1 MSAKPLR
8 HNEARPRPRHEQ
20 AARPRLAID
29 GSNVA
34 FPSVKGEPASV
45 RRLIAV
51 VRKACLAIGAE
62 PTLDVVVFL
71 DTRTYLRF
79 EKDNRAEIQ
88 DLQALLGAD
97 GLVAC
102 KGRES
107 ADEYLLLHAREHNAL
122 IVSGDAF
129 RDWPDLRTGLT
140 RVSPMPVRDDA
151 IMPQS
156 GWLMGRDPDQ
166 DVRQSL
172 DAWCHPADIERFAA
186 PAEPAPHELELA
198 TQPGTLE
205 AFRYWLTSCVVDNGP
220 MGLGSLGTRLIAEF
234 GPDAYAELL
243 ADAVG
248 GKVDGRLRR
257 LVAGMPSLYLEPV
270 PGGSPLVSWR
280 APAEPVREPDQPLIE
295 RVAEAA
301 QRIVARHGSPT
312 IAFIG
317 NLLPEESGLSRP
329 ELEDV
334 LAAEIGGAKQGRLRR
349 FLGVVQ
355 GIHFDLA
362 SRDPVVRRR

>member
-1 MSAKPLR
+1 MFAKPLR
-8 HNEARPRPRHEQ
+8 RNEPRPRDEE
-20 AARPRLAID
+20 AARPRLAVD

-51 VRKACLAIGAE
+51 VRKACLAVGAE
-62 PTLDVVVFL
+62 PSLDVVVFL

-79 EKDNRAEIQ
+79 EKDNRGEIQ
-88 DLQALLGAD
+88 ELQALLGAD

-102 KGRES
+102 KGRET

-122 IVSGDAF
+122 VVSGDAF
-129 RDWPDLRTGLT
+129 RDWPDLRVGLT

-156 GWLMGRDPDQ
+156 GWLMGTEPGQ

-172 DAWCHPADIERFAA
+172 DAWRRPAASEHFDAYTEQAD
-186 PAEPAPHELELA
+186 HEQNPV
-198 TQPGTLE
+198 QPDALE
-205 AFRYWLTSCVVDNGP
+205 AFRFWLTSCVVDNGP

-257 LVAGMPSLYLEPV
+257 LVAGMPSLSLEPA

-280 APAEPVREPDQPLIE
+280 APAEPVREPDEPLIE
-295 RVAEAA
+295 QVARAV

-312 IAFIG
+312 IAMIG
-317 NLLPEESGLSRP
+317 NLLPGESGLSRQ

-334 LAAEIGGAKQGRLRR
+334 LATEIGGAKQGRLRR
-349 FLGVVQ
+349 FLNVVQ
-355 GIHFDLA
+355 GIHFDTA
-362 SRDPVVRRR
+362 SRDPIVRRR

>member
-8 HNEARPRPRHEQ
+8 HNEPRPRHEQ
-20 AARPRLAID
+20 AVRPRLAID

-45 RRLIAV
+45 RRLITV
-51 VRKACLAIGAE
+51 VRKACVAIGAD
-62 PTLDVVVFL
+62 PCLDAVVFL
-71 DTRTYLRF
+71 DTHTYRRF
-79 EKDNRAEIQ
+79 EKDNRAELQ
-88 DLQALLGAD
+88 ELQALLGSD

-102 KGRES
+102 KGRET

-122 IVSGDAF
+122 VVSGDAF
-129 RDWPDLRTGLT
+129 RDWPDLRAGLT

-151 IMPQS
+151 IIPQS
-156 GWLMGRDPDQ
+156 GWLMAIAPGE

-172 DAWCHPADIERFAA
+172 DAWRRPSNIEGVDV
-186 PAEPAPHELELA
+186 PAEPRHFEPELP
-198 TQPGTLE
+198 QPGTLE
-205 AFRYWLTSCVVDNGP
+205 AFECWLTSCVVDNGP

-243 ADAVG
+243 AGAVG

-257 LVAGMPSLYLEPV
+257 LVAGMPSLSLEPV
-270 PGGSPLVSWR
+270 PGGSPVVSWR
-280 APAEPVREPDQPLIE
+280 PPAEPIREPDQPLIE
-295 RVAEAA
+295 QVAEAA

-349 FLGVVQ
+349 FLSVVQ
-355 GIHFDLA
+355 GIHFDRA
-362 SRDPVVRRR
+362 SKDPIVRRR